1 MCGVSIWCIMHSE
14 GALNMPKFR
23 VKGALRETAEDVEI
37 IIEGSSY
44 REVEGKANKMGIL
57 VSDVLPVD
65 TQDSSTNASST
76 EKAILDIQKSK
87 QIESNIA
94 KTKTKQRVK
103 VTCYLMLITVLGM
116 FVANFWTDATPDQIL
131 TVGLMFIFLFFVM
144 WLMNRLKLFFKHD
157 E

>member
-1 MCGVSIWCIMHSE
+1 MAE
-14 GALNMPKFR
+14 FK
-23 VKGALRETAEDVEI
+23 VKGALKETAEDVEI
-37 IIEGSSY
+37 TVEASSY
-44 REVEGKANKMGIL
+44 RDAENKANKMGIL
-57 VSDVLPVD
+57 VSDVLTVD
-65 TQDSSTNASST
+65 SNSGSTDAPST

-131 TVGLMFIFLFFVM
+131 TVGLLFIGLFGIM
-144 WLMNRLKLFFKHD
+144 WLLNRLKLFFKHD